1 MTPASIT
8 PTTTGWA
15 IAGGGRAANV
25 SAGTRYAGTTSQL
38 CGLFPFA
45 VASGA
50 TLTGVPLG
58 RSLHTAEPVGLDPAH
73 WLRTGLIS
81 NTGVWVQGQPGIGKS
96 SITKRLV
103 VGLVGFGLR
112 ALIPGDIKGEYTPL
126 ITALGGTVWRLGRG
140 HHTLNPLDPGLA
152 APALAAAV
160 GTQRQQI
167 GENLRTRNSP
177 SSRPCWPSP
186 ADVRCR
192 RPGGGCSPP
201 RWTRPPPPGSN
212 RPSPTYSTPSPSAR
226 TRSHRSS
233 PPTQTTTTPAPCGG
247 W

>member
-1 MTPASIT
+1 MTPASII
-8 PTTTGWA
+8 PTTMGWA

-25 SAGTRYAGTTSQL
+25 AAGTRYAGTTSQL

-50 TLTGVPLG
+50 TLTGVPFG

-73 WLRTGLIS
+73 WLRTGLVS

-103 VGLVGFGLR
+103 IGLVGFGMR

-140 HHTLNPLDPGLA
+140 RHTLNPLDPGLA

-160 GTQRQQI
+160 GTERDQI
-167 GENLRTRNSP
+167 GENLRTRTLALLEALLAITSGRAL
-177 SSRPCWPSP
+177 S
-186 ADVRCR
+186 ATGR
-192 RPGGGCSPP
+192 RLLAAALDQTTA
-201 RWTRPPPPGSN
+201 TRIE
-212 RPSPTYSTPSPSAR
+212 PTIPDLSTPSPSAR
-226 TRSHRSS
+226 TRSRRSS
-233 PPTQTTTTPAPCGG
+233 PPTTNATTPARCGS